1 MSEVIVAGGQGQAFA
16 IESGQRFRVIDLEG
30 KQVGDLVV
38 FLGGDRTERLS
49 PGNTRKLNG
58 SLLLGVGSTLYSTKC
73 RPLLRITADTVGIH
87 DLLFSS
93 CSPYDYP
100 LRFAVQGHRSCLGIL
115 LECLAPFGIP
125 EHLLPDPFNVFQRT
139 AIGPDGSLETFEP
152 LSRPGDFIEFEAA
165 ADCLVGISACPQDL
179 NPCNGWQVTSLK
191 LLLPEGS

>member
-73 RPLLRITADTVGIH
+73 PSARGGEGVGCPLCSQS
-87 DLLFSS
+87 FSS
-93 CSPYDYP
+93 
-100 LRFAVQGHRSCLGIL
+100 
-115 LECLAPFGIP
+115 
-125 EHLLPDPFNVFQRT
+125 
-139 AIGPDGSLETFEP
+139 
-152 LSRPGDFIEFEAA
+152 RP
-165 ADCLVGISACPQDL
+165 
-179 NPCNGWQVTSLK
+179 
-191 LLLPEGS
+191 